1 MLLPVLTAAALVL
14 SAAQTRPEVIVA
26 ISKRS
31 GVARGPASDLAK
43 SFLTTLK
50 DKGVPV
56 VGDVEDLVSC
66 NAKVPCLVEA
76 ARKKGVAVLVVLD
89 LGKVLDDVVLHSE
102 ALSIDEDGRKIN
114 AYDDE
119 GAPKDIQ
126 KNLNRLEV
134 AFVPAI
140 RTALGLSAPPSTPEV
155 AETAP
160 IEPVKP
166 VEPAV
171 TPPPAVTSA
180 PPAAVAT
187 TASTGWST
195 SKIAGLAILG
205 VGAAG
210 LITGGVFGI
219 LTLGTVGKRN
229 ALCPS
234 GSPCTNAEAF
244 KLDTAAR
251 STQTV
256 GLIAAIAGGVLAA
269 AGATLF
275 FVDFGGGSS
284 ATVTPETR
292 GDGFTLTLSGR
303 F

>member
-1 MLLPVLTAAALVL
+1 MLLPLLTSAALLL
-14 SAAQTRPEVIVA
+14 SASETRPEALVA

-31 GVARGPASDLAK
+31 GVARGQATELAK
-43 SFLTTLK
+43 AFAATLK

-56 VGDVEDLVSC
+56 AGDVEDLVTC
-66 NAKVPCLVEA
+66 AGKIPCLVEA
-76 ARKKGVAVLVVLD
+76 ARKKGVAVLVILD
-89 LGKVLDDVVLHSE
+89 VGKVLDDVVLHSE
-102 ALSIDEDGRKIN
+102 ALSIDEDGRKVN

-119 GAPKDIQ
+119 GALADIQ
-126 KNLNRLEV
+126 KGLGKLEV

-140 RTALGLSAPPSTPEV
+140 RTALGLSAPPSTPEIV
-155 AETAP
+155 ATP
-160 IEPVKP
+160 TGDPVKP
-166 VEPAV
+166 GVETAALK
-171 TPPPAVTSA
+171 PPPPTPTVTS
-180 PPAAVAT
+180 
-187 TASTGWST
+187 SSSGGWSG
-195 SKIAGLAILG
+195 SKIAGLTLLG

-219 LTLGTVGKRN
+219 LTLGTVGRRN
-229 ALCPS
+229 TLCPS
-234 GSPCTNAEAF
+234 GVVCTNAEAIN
-244 KLDTAAR
+244 LDRSAR
-251 STQTV
+251 TTQTV
-256 GLIAAIAGGVLAA
+256 GLISAIAGGVLAA

>member
-1 MLLPVLTAAALVL
+1 MLMPLLTTAALVL
-14 SAAQTRPEVIVA
+14 SASETRPEALVA

-31 GVARGPASDLAK
+31 GVARGQASELAK
-43 SFLTTLK
+43 TFAAALK
-50 DKGVPV
+50 EKGVPV
-56 VGDVEDLVSC
+56 SGEVEDLVSC
-66 NAKVPCLVEA
+66 AGKTPCLVEA
-76 ARKKGVAVLVVLD
+76 ARKKGVAVLVTLD

-119 GAPKDIQ
+119 GAPADIQ
-126 KNLNRLEV
+126 KGLGKLEA

-140 RTALGLSAPPSTPEV
+140 RTALGLSAPPSTPEIVV
-155 AETAP
+155 APTP
-160 IEPVKP
+160 EPVKP
-166 VEPAV
+166 AV
-171 TPPPAVTSA
+171 TPAAVTA
-180 PPAAVAT
+180 PPASVAVT
-187 TASTGWST
+187 TSSSGGWST
-195 SKIAGLAILG
+195 SKIAGITLLG

-219 LTLGTVGKRN
+219 LTLGTVAKRN
-229 ALCPS
+229 EKCPANAT
-234 GSPCTNAEAF
+234 CTSKEAF
-244 KLDTAAR
+244 DLDAAAR
-251 STQTV
+251 RTQTV
-256 GLIAAIAGGVLAA
+256 GLISAIAGGVIAA

-284 ATVTPETR
+284 ATITPETR